1 MATHRPYRPA
11 RGLAAAMDEVR
22 TEAGTKLDAK
32 VVDAAFEIFNA
43 SGELQ
48 TLIESK

>member
-11 RGLAAAMDEVR
+11 RGLTSAMSEIQ

-32 VVDAAFEIFNA
+32 VVSAAFEIMKEGNA
-43 SGELQ
+43 LQ
-48 TLIESK
+48 EIIESI